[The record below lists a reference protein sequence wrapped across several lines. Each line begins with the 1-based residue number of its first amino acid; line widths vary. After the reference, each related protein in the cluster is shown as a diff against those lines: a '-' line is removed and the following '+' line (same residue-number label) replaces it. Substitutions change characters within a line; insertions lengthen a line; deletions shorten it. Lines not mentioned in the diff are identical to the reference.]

1 MSQRERRLGGFTLL
15 ELVVAIG
22 LMVMLLGVLAFV
34 FRQSAEAVGAAS
46 EAVAV
51 VQRAR
56 ILGTRMGRELGAAV
70 EYFVPNPMNKRE
82 IILAFEIAPD
92 NKAVEF
98 VSQTLHDGVLD
109 TWNIKYYYLEDPGN
123 KGYGAIYRR
132 VRQKE
137 KYGLPATSS
146 DVSEVVAWPVKAVR
160 IRAIGSDPKLT
171 GRLPA
176 AVEVRATFLDSWDKA
191 HCGRKFTL
199 PQVFYLPIYQG
210 H

>member
-1 MSQRERRLGGFTLL
+1 MGRRRISAGFTLL

-22 LMVMLLGVLAFV
+22 LMVMLMSVLAFV

-56 ILGTRMGRELGAAV
+56 VLGTRLGKELGAAV
-70 EYFVPNPMNKRE
+70 EYYVPNPTNNRE
-82 IILAFEIAPD
+82 IILAFEISAD
-92 NKAVEF
+92 GKSIEF
-98 VSQTLHDGVLD
+98 VSQTLQEGVLD

-132 VRQKE
+132 VREKD
-137 KYGLPATSS
+137 KYGLPPGKN
-146 DVSEVVAWPVKAVR
+146 DVDEVVAWPVRNVRFKAL
-160 IRAIGSDPKLT
+160 GNDPKLT
-171 GRLPA
+171 GRLPG
-176 AVEVRATFLDSWDKA
+176 AVELKVTFLDSWDRA
-191 HCGRKFTL
+191 NCGRKFTL